1 MQNCF
6 LSLESL
12 YLDIF
17 FECLYEAI
25 LDRGVTGIK
34 KNVVKE
40 DMRSGKIKERKRA

>member
-25 LDRGVTGIK
+25 LDRGVVGIGK
-34 KNVVKE
+34 KCSKGRYALWQN
-40 DMRSGKIKERKRA
+40 